1 MAGRTGNQPRPRQKK
16 TSPLEKTLAILIQ
29 SMRGNKIVVE
39 MKNDAEISGILEETD
54 RNMKAT
60 TVCLATYGLTC
71 SRARPAP
78 RQDRR
83 ILKTG
88 ISFLC
93 VDQERL
99 MIHHGLSM
107 VDVRQTNPDGS
118 VRKMDVVLVQGKMIR
133 YVHIPDKVDAISNLQ
148 KHMRTMDQQGYRR
161 NMLKPKP
168 SQAPP

>member
-1 MAGRTGNQPRPRQKK
+1 MAGRAGNRPPPRQKK

-54 RNMKAT
+54 RNMKAA
-60 TVCLATYGLTC
+60 TVLLAAYGLTC
-71 SRARPAP
+71 SRAGPAP
-78 RQDRR
+78 
-83 ILKTG
+83 
-88 ISFLC
+88 S
-93 VDQERL
+93 
-99 MIHHGLSM
+99 LSM

-148 KHMRTMDQQGYRR
+148 KHMRTMDQQGYHR
-161 NMLKPKP
+161 NMLKPKL

>member
-1 MAGRTGNQPRPRQKK
+1 
-16 TSPLEKTLAILIQ
+16 
-29 SMRGNKIVVE
+29 

-54 RNMKAT
+54 RNMN
-60 TVCLATYGLTC
+60 
-71 SRARPAP
+71 
-78 RQDRR
+78 
-83 ILKTG
+83 
-88 ISFLC
+88 
-93 VDQERL
+93 
-99 MIHHGLSM
+99 LSM

-161 NMLKPKP
+161 NMLKPKT